1 MAWCLQLQ
9 VVAACRLL
17 LVASGASGVL
27 HNISDDTRSLVFRIC
42 NVVYIFIPAL
52 STAGALIPLFLSR
65 AGLTLPDHG
74 RRVGPEL
81 DWRLV
86 DHMRG
91 HTND

>member
-1 MAWCLQLQ
+1 VQWISNIAYFFIPTSPAASAF
-9 VVAACRLL
+9 VALL
-17 LVASGASGVL
+17 LGW
-27 HNISDDTRSLVFRIC
+27 
-42 NVVYIFIPAL
+42 
-52 STAGALIPLFLSR
+52 AGFAC
-65 AGLTLPDHG
+65 PDHG